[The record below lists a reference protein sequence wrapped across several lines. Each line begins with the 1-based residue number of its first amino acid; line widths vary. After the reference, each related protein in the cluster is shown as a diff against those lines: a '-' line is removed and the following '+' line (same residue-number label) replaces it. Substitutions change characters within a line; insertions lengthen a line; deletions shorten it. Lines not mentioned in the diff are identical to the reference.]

1 MSGIEFLL
9 DTNFILGL
17 LQRNDRVMEIVANR
31 NILAGSCA
39 VSAITRMELLGF
51 PGITLYEEQ
60 LIRERLTELQYAPL
74 TREIE
79 NIVITIRRTRKI
91 KLPDAIIAGTAYF
104 LEAELLTLDRQ
115 LSSVASSLEEILD

>member
-39 VSAITRMELLGF
+39 VSVITRMELLGF

-60 LIRERLTELQYAPL
+60 LIWERLTEFQYAPL

>member
-1 MSGIEFLL
+1 MSGIEFVL

-17 LQRNDRVMEIVANR
+17 LQQNDRVMEIVANR

-51 PGITLYEEQ
+51 PGITVYEEQ
-60 LIRERLTELQYAPL
+60 LIRERLAELRYAPL

-79 NIVITIRRTRKI
+79 NIVITIRRIRKI

-104 LEAELLTLDRQ
+104 HNAELLTLDRQ
-115 LSSVASSLEEILD
+115 LSSVASNLKQFLD

>member
-1 MSGIEFLL
+1 
-9 DTNFILGL
+9 
-17 LQRNDRVMEIVANR
+17 MEIVANR